1 LFRYTED
8 KVNQSH
14 QKTSERHFEAKVS
27 APVIDVVPALNTQT
41 LIVVVLRLT
50 ALNFFL
56 RIFVEI
62 STPLLTAAG
71 VYRHSP
77 DDAPLMIGWGLVGCL
92 LLGAILLWALAL
104 PVAKLVAKGVPLELS
119 LGDLTLADCYAI
131 AFIGLGTVYIVSHLA
146 PVWNWT
152 AFMVQSLI
160 HGPRYPW
167 SDRTRGYQI
176 ATAFLPFIAGI
187 VMVIRGRKWALKLAG
202 AHTHNTVISFRES
215 RMNPSEPIKVS
226 IESKLK

>member
-1 LFRYTED
+1 M
-8 KVNQSH
+8 NQSH
-14 QKTSERHFEAKVS
+14 QKTSERRFEAKVS
-27 APVIDVVPALNTQT
+27 APVIDVVPALNIQS
-41 LIVVVLRLT
+41 LVVVALRLT

-77 DDAPLMIGWGLVGCL
+77 DDEPLMIGWGLVGCL

-119 LGDLTLADCYAI
+119 LGDLSLADCYAI
-131 AFIGLGTVYIVSHLA
+131 AFMGVGLVYIVSHLA

-167 SDRTRGYQI
+167 SDRTRGYQV

-202 AHTHNTVISFRES
+202 SNTHNAVISFKER

-226 IESKLK
+226 IESPPK